1 MDSLLYFYMLENW
14 MHQSLLFFVRFQIPH
29 NFASKSWNSNKF
41 DTVVKIEMIF
51 FFHNKKNNLM
61 MLYLNISFLKVDRVS
76 SSKNLNRKLFFLSIA
91 FIMILER
98 FWLLSVLKKN
108 KKMSFLYTLS
118 NNLKDF
124 QAVKLWFF
132 ILKFVVFQIYVW
144 RLFYAFLLSLKDRVS
159 VFFKETWLI
168 IYHVIVFNFLWEKNI
183 MMFHFWTFFL
193 YDQNILLIVRD
204 LIEISLYI
212 IIPNGFFIQV

>member
-14 MHQSLLFFVRFQIPH
+14 MHQSLLFFVHFQIPH

-41 DTVVKIEMIF
+41 DTVVIIEMIF

-76 SSKNLNRKLFFLSIA
+76 SSKNLNRKHFFLSIA

-144 RLFYAFLLSLKDRVS
+144 RLFYAFLLSLKDDLS
-159 VFFKETWLI
+159 FI
-168 IYHVIVFNFLWEKNI
+168 NQHNVIVFNFLWEKNI

-193 YDQNILLIVRD
+193 YGQNILLIVSV

-212 IIPNGFFIQV
+212 IIPNGLFIQV